1 MLQEGCASKGLLAL
15 LRKLQG
21 ETVFGDYFLVG
32 GTALALQ
39 IGHRKSD
46 DIDLFTQKELRI
58 PEITRYLKQHHSGK
72 YQLLNSQNMIY
83 QVMIDGIKVDFVHH
97 PFDLAE
103 PAFHDSQITYLGKK
117 DIAAMKLHAIETSG
131 NRAKDFVDIFFL
143 LREMPLEKMFE
154 YYRKKYSTDNVF
166 NAKRSLT
173 FFDEVPEESWKE
185 VRLIN
190 QKVTANM
197 IKKTIINAV
206 REFNDTQINP
216 SPLPFLIVP
225 GFLL

>member
-1 MLQEGCASKGLLAL
+1 VLQEGCVSKGLLIT

-21 ETVFGDYFLVG
+21 ETAFRDYFLVG

-46 DIDLFTQKELRI
+46 DIDLFTQNELRI
-58 PEITRYLKQHHSGK
+58 PEIDAYLKQHHGGR

-83 QVMIDGIKVDFVHH
+83 QVMIDEIKVDFVHH
-97 PFDLAE
+97 PFELVE

-143 LREMPLEKMFE
+143 LKEMPLEKMFE
-154 YYRKKYSTDNVF
+154 YYRKKYSTDNIF
-166 NAKRSLT
+166 NAKRSLI
-173 FFDEVPEESWKE
+173 FFDDVPEESWKE

-190 QKVTANM
+190 QKVTVNT

-206 REFNDTQINP
+206 QEFNDTQINKQ
-216 SPLPFLIVP
+216 
-225 GFLL
+225 